1 MQQQILNLQYD
12 SEPSN
17 TESSEHINSADIM
30 MKGPITKFENL
41 QTSSRKGNTTIPK
54 YGPPGLITF
63 ALRLR
68 NSSSAWVMRSLVI
81 W

>member
-1 MQQQILNLQYD
+1 MQQQMLNLQYD
-12 SEPSN
+12 SEPPK
-17 TESSEHINSADIM
+17 TQSSEHINSANSM
-30 MKGPITKFENL
+30 MKGPITDFESL
-41 QTSSRKGNTTIPK
+41 QTSSRKGNATIPK

-81 W
+81 